1 MKDEYLIRNPKEELK
16 HRMNLEFYEENIKDE
31 TKEGDE
37 QGFWDMVSINGL
49 ENMKILKRE
58 LDNVGKGFCLKM
70 ESSQYIITDR
80 SNT

>member
-16 HRMNLEFYEENIKDE
+16 HRMNLEFYEDNIKDE

-37 QGFWDMVSINGL
+37 QGFWDMISINGL

-58 LDNVGKGFCLKM
+58 LDNVGKGFCLKV